1 MAKERGGKKE
11 RRKEGKKEGKKEINK
26 ERSAGDP
33 PRGRGGGRDGW
44 TAGEARRGGGK
55 RASAHAEK
63 EARRHGGMK
72 SSRERRTDVG
82 RCFYE
87 RRAVCVDVNYIGGH
101 GR

>member
-33 PRGRGGGRDGW
+33 PRGRGGRDGW